1 MISNLVGTRIRS
13 IRAQRKLTQQQLA
26 DLAGIPRPTLATVER
41 DDSNPSLSVVFKV
54 ANAFGMTLDQ
64 LIESSHKK
72 VRVHR
77 HDEMRMATS
86 GDLVYRAKTI
96 TPAQVFH
103 INQLEFYLKPG
114 GIYDG
119 KPHPPGSEEHLYIL
133 AGEIDLDVSQETI
146 HLKKGD
152 YACFL
157 GNVRHV
163 YRNVGREEGRAM
175 VTILEGMAAQHNE
188 TGE

>member
-1 MISNLVGTRIRS
+1 MITNLVGTRIRS

-64 LIESSHKK
+64 LVESSHRK
-72 VRVHR
+72 VRVYR
-77 HDEMRMATS
+77 ANKMRQITS
-86 GDLVYRAKTI
+86 GDGDYHATTI
-96 TPAQVFH
+96 TPSQLFH
-103 INQLEFYLKPG
+103 INQLEFFLQVG
-114 GIYDG
+114 GIYEG

-133 AGEIDLDVSQETI
+133 QGEISLDVSQETI
-146 HLKKGD
+146 HLSKGD

-163 YRNVGREEGRAM
+163 YRNVGQEEGWAM
-175 VTILEGMAAQHNE
+175 VTILEGM
-188 TGE
+188 TSF